1 MRIVLINILKKNIE
15 SSIKLREKYKLT
27 EPMYHVIT
35 GRIEAYNGIL
45 ELLKEEIQKWNV
57 GINQLEW

>member
-1 MRIVLINILKKNIE
+1 MKIVLINILKKNIG

-27 EPMYHVIT
+27 ETMYHVIT

-45 ELLKEEIQKWNV
+45 ELLKEEKN
-57 GINQLEW
+57 GTME

>member
-1 MRIVLINILKKNIE
+1 MKIVLINILKKNIE

-27 EPMYHVIT
+27 EPIYHVIT

-45 ELLKEEIQKWNV
+45 ELLKEKKNETM
-57 GINQLEW
+57 E